1 MQRLIRDEEI
11 RGGRSRTWTEI
22 RDAECRDVWRLGW
35 REYGCKRAEMR
46 RVGV

>member
-22 RDAECRDVWRLGW
+22 RDAECRDVWRLGM
-35 REYGCKRAEMR
+35 E
-46 RVGV
+46 RVWM